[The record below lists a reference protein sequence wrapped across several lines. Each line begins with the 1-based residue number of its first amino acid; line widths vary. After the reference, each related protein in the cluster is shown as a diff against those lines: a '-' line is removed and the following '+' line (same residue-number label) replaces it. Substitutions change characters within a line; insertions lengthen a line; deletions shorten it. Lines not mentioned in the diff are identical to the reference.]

1 MRRFPFPGR
10 RGSNDASRARSV
22 GTGNASIQYA
32 AVTKLLEVNPRPI
45 RDLVTPPSPSQSP
58 PECARTETAPMIDP
72 AQCSRDKRMPA
83 PPRRLIET
91 AVWAQTA
98 DGDTMATSTLG
109 QKKRRRAPLQPLSN
123 AETEYSQHQ
132 PPVHRPPPAA
142 ERVPSPPNDRPSIVD
157 LSRWPWSMSFK
168 EVYAQLQTA
177 ARSRPC
183 HTSSELDG
191 EWAWS
196 RQLCF
201 DQIRIDSLLAET
213 AHRPP
218 IPSKTQAALAPPIYS
233 RLLLLQDPSEEVD
246 KEAKPPERKRRA
258 HTSVSR
264 TEFAPK
270 PMAASDAAC
279 EAPQG
284 KSRAPVNGAQSA
296 SEVTHAFTLK
306 GAQLTLAVLSG
317 IKRVENRHFQ
327 MKPGW
332 YAVQTGAS
340 TRSHESQYPLLDAIP
355 GMPAEEDLPHS
366 AIVGAVRITH
376 ALSLEQC
383 AGEEWAFGPVVNVI
397 GAVCRLR
404 EPVPHRG
411 ALSLWRIRDDV
422 LDDVQAQLADA
433 TIFDNHTSHLP
444 PPNEAPATFNIRAS
458 AKAQGYAASCP
469 PEPMVPPPHISHMES
484 IES

>member
-1 MRRFPFPGR
+1 
-10 RGSNDASRARSV
+10 
-22 GTGNASIQYA
+22 
-32 AVTKLLEVNPRPI
+32 
-45 RDLVTPPSPSQSP
+45 
-58 PECARTETAPMIDP
+58 MIVDP
-72 AQCSRDKRMPA
+72 AHCSRDRRMPA
-83 PPRRLIET
+83 PRRRLIET
-91 AVWAQTA
+91 AVWAQTT
-98 DGDTMATSTLG
+98 DGDTVATSTVG
-109 QKKRRRAPLQPLSN
+109 QKKRRRAPLQPHSN
-123 AETEYSQHQ
+123 AEKPTNEALAESASETDYSQPRLSAHRPQ
-132 PPVHRPPPAA
+132 PPAAENPLWPTVEQPA
-142 ERVPSPPNDRPSIVD
+142 ERVPSPSNERPSSVD

-168 EVYAQLQTA
+168 EVYAQLQTD
-177 ARSRPC
+177 ARSRSC
-183 HTSSELDG
+183 HTSSEPHG

-196 RQLCF
+196 RQLRF
-201 DQIRIDSLLAET
+201 DEIRLDGLLAET

-218 IPSKTQAALAPPIYS
+218 IASKTQSALAPPIYA
-233 RLLLLQDPSEEVD
+233 RLLLLQDPSEHVER
-246 KEAKPPERKRRA
+246 EAQPPERKRRA
-258 HTSVSR
+258 HTSASR
-264 TEFAPK
+264 TDLIDLAPTR
-270 PMAASDAAC
+270 MAASDAAC

-284 KSRAPVNGAQSA
+284 KCRAPVNGAPSA

-306 GAQLTLAVLSG
+306 GAQLTLAVLTG

-376 ALSLEQC
+376 SLSLEQC

-404 EPVPHRG
+404 APVPHRG
-411 ALSLWRIRDDV
+411 ALSLWRIRPDV

-433 TIFDNHTSHLP
+433 TILDNDTSHLP
-444 PPNEAPATFNIRAS
+444 PPSEGPSTINIRAS
-458 AKAQGYAASCP
+458 AKTQGYAARCP